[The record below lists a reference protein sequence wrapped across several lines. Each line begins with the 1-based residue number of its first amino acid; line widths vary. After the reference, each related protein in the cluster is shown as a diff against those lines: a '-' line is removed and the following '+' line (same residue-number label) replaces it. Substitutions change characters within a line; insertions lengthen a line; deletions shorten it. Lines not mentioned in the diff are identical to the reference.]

1 MSDAILTETQNI
13 SLFTSRASAS
23 LHPLP
28 LSSYHRFI
36 KALGILLFFFVL
48 NAKSCLLDDSPWYT
62 IMRLHGMA
70 RALINAEFA
79 MSRLFLT
86 YVTDAGHGP
95 STGSI
100 KSNTKAER
108 WRGWA
113 EGEIVTGR
121 AKARRFLALVHQYA
135 FFTVVS
141 RSFCGDS
148 VRHVHRTLGRLI
160 NFPLELMVVWD
171 SREEGVVFLVHLPP
185 TPPHPRPCPSPAPGP
200 DCTQSLTA
208 DYGASRTWSL

>member
-1 MSDAILTETQNI
+1 MVYD
-13 SLFTSRASAS
+13 
-23 LHPLP
+23 
-28 LSSYHRFI
+28 
-36 KALGILLFFFVL
+36 
-48 NAKSCLLDDSPWYT
+48 NATAW
-62 IMRLHGMA
+62 HGA
-70 RALINAEFA
+70 GFDQRRIRHV
-79 MSRLFLT
+79 SIFLT
-86 YVTDAGHGP
+86 HVTDAGHGP

-100 KSNTKAER
+100 TKVQYKAER

-135 FFTVVS
+135 FFYVVS
-141 RSFCGDS
+141 RSFCEDS